1 MNDAV
6 IWERIQSL
14 KNELLESSSEQYKEE
29 IRRQIARLE
38 KKMSI

>member
-6 IWERIQSL
+6 IWDRIQSL
-14 KNELLESSSEQYKEE
+14 KIELLESSSEQYNEE

-38 KKMSI
+38 KTMSV

>member
-6 IWERIQSL
+6 IWDRIQSL
-14 KNELLESSSEQYKEE
+14 KIELLESSSEQYKEE

-38 KKMSI
+38 KNM